1 MVYGREA
8 DGGYEPRV
16 EVVGQVQREYRG
28 HGSVA
33 RVCYCC
39 VSECP
44 CAYACSF
51 RARAVRRV
59 ERTQ

>member
-28 HGSVA
+28 HYSVIGMLVSVCL
-33 RVCYCC
+33 RVLVQGPRRTTCC
-39 VSECP
+39 QW
-44 CAYACSF
+44 
-51 RARAVRRV
+51 
-59 ERTQ
+59 TQT

>member
-8 DGGYEPRV
+8 DGGYEPRM

-33 RVCYCC
+33 RVY
-39 VSECP
+39 
-44 CAYACSF
+44 
-51 RARAVRRV
+51 
-59 ERTQ
+59 

>member
-28 HGSVA
+28 HGSVLLL
-33 RVCYCC
+33 C
-39 VSECP
+39 V
-44 CAYACSF
+44 
-51 RARAVRRV
+51 
-59 ERTQ
+59 